1 MPQFAPN
8 VIRSA
13 PALCLA
19 VMLLVGGAPEK
30 AYAQTLQRIIAVVN
44 EDAVSLFDL
53 RERIKM
59 VIFSSNIQD
68 SPKMRERLAPQVLR
82 ALIDEKLQKQAAKR
96 YNIEVD
102 GKEVARALLRIEKQN
117 GMPPGGLK
125 TRLAE
130 AGVRMSTLVAQIETA
145 LAWSKLTSRRMTRN
159 IVIGDDEID
168 ETLARIKANLNKPSH
183 LVSQIFLAFDGPDK
197 AAKTFADANQLV
209 TQIRNGAAFA
219 SLARQFSQDA
229 AARNGGDMGWVQQ
242 GELDQV
248 LDRALINMRP
258 GQISSP
264 IRTSSGYH
272 ILLLRKRRASQKPGA
287 DDTVV
292 SLKQVFLPIDA
303 GATPEEAANQ
313 RNLATTI
320 AETLSGCDDLER
332 AGKELGSSLSGD
344 LGKLKIGELPSEL
357 RALVTGLAVGRASK
371 PLPTEGGLR
380 ILMVCDRQEVKFEMP
395 SRDQIRRNL
404 IRRQADRK
412 ARRYLRELHQ
422 TAFLDIRQ

>member
-1 MPQFAPN
+1 MPQLAPS
-8 VIRSA
+8 VIRSV

-19 VMLLVGGAPEK
+19 VLLLVGGGPEK
-30 AYAQTLQRIIAVVN
+30 AYAETLQRIIAVVN

-59 VIFSSNIQD
+59 VIFSSDMRD
-68 SPKMRERLAPQVLR
+68 SAKMRQRLAPQVLR

-102 GKEVARALLRIEKQN
+102 RKEVDRALRTIEKQN
-117 GMPPGGLK
+117 ELPPGGLK
-125 TRLAE
+125 IRLE
-130 AGVRMSTLVAQIETA
+130 KAGVRMSTLVDQIETTI
-145 LAWSKLTSRRMTRN
+145 AWSKLVNRRMTRN
-159 IVIGDDEID
+159 IVIGDNEID
-168 ETLARIKANLNKPSH
+168 EALARIKANLNKPSH
-183 LVSQIFLAFDGPDK
+183 LVSQIFLSFDGPDK
-197 AAKTFADANQLV
+197 APKTLADTNQLV
-209 TQIRNGAAFA
+209 TQIRNGAAFT

-229 AARNGGDMGWVQQ
+229 AARNGGDLGWVQP
-242 GELDQV
+242 GELDQE

-258 GQISSP
+258 GEISEP
-264 IRTSSGYH
+264 IRTSSGYY
-272 ILLLRKRRASQKPGA
+272 ILLLRKRRTNQKPRA

-292 SLKQVFLPIDA
+292 SLKQVFLPIEA

-332 AGKELGSSLSGD
+332 AGKELGSTLSGD
-344 LGKLKIGELPSEL
+344 LGKLRIGELPSEL
-357 RALVTGLAVGRASK
+357 RALVTGLAVGRASN
-371 PLPTEGGLR
+371 PLPAEGGLR
-380 ILMVCDRQEVKFEMP
+380 ILMVCDRKEVKSKIP

>member
-1 MPQFAPN
+1 MPQFAFG

-19 VMLLVGGAPEK
+19 VMLLVGGAEK

-59 VIFSSNIQD
+59 VIFSSNMQD
-68 SPKMRERLAPQVLR
+68 SPKMRERLEPQVLR

-96 YNIEVD
+96 YNIKVDRKEVD
-102 GKEVARALLRIEKQN
+102 KALRMIEKQN
-117 GMPPGGLK
+117 GLPPGGLK
-125 TRLAE
+125 IRLEE
-130 AGVRMSTLVAQIETA
+130 AGVRMSTLVDQIETTI
-145 LAWSKLTSRRMTRN
+145 AWSKLVNRRMTRN
-159 IVIGDDEID
+159 IVIGDNQID
-168 ETLARIKANLNKPSH
+168 EALARIRANLNKPSH
-183 LVSQIFLAFDGPDK
+183 LVSQIFLAFDGPDN
-197 AAKTFADANQLV
+197 AAKTLADANQLV
-209 TQIRNGAAFA
+209 TQIRNGAAFT

-229 AARNGGDMGWVQQ
+229 AARTGGDLGWVQQ
-242 GELDQV
+242 GELDQE
-248 LDRALINMRP
+248 LDRALIDMRP
-258 GQISSP
+258 GQISEP

-272 ILLLRKRRASQKPGA
+272 ILLLRKRRTNQKPRA

-292 SLKQVFLPIDA
+292 SLKQVFLPIEA

-332 AGKELGSSLSGD
+332 AGKELGSTLSGD

-371 PLPTEGGLR
+371 PLPAEGGLR
-380 ILMVCDRQEVKFEMP
+380 ILMVCDRKEVKSKIP

-422 TAFLDIRQ
+422 TAFLDIRG

>member
-1 MPQFAPN
+1 MPQFAFG

-19 VMLLVGGAPEK
+19 VMLLVGGAEK

-59 VIFSSNIQD
+59 VIFSSNMQD
-68 SPKMRERLAPQVLR
+68 SPKMRERLEPQVLR

-96 YNIEVD
+96 YNIKVDRKEVD
-102 GKEVARALLRIEKQN
+102 KALRMIEKQN
-117 GMPPGGLK
+117 GLPPGGLK
-125 TRLAE
+125 IRLEE
-130 AGVRMSTLVAQIETA
+130 AGVRMSTLVDQIETTI
-145 LAWSKLTSRRMTRN
+145 AWSKLVNRRMTRN
-159 IVIGDDEID
+159 IVIGDNQID
-168 ETLARIKANLNKPSH
+168 EALARIRANLNKPSH
-183 LVSQIFLAFDGPDK
+183 LVSQIFLAFDGPDN
-197 AAKTFADANQLV
+197 AAKTLADANQLV
-209 TQIRNGAAFA
+209 TQIRNGAAFT

-229 AARNGGDMGWVQQ
+229 AARTGGDLGWVQQ
-242 GELDQV
+242 GELDQE
-248 LDRALINMRP
+248 LDRALIDMRP
-258 GQISSP
+258 GQISEP

-272 ILLLRKRRASQKPGA
+272 ILLLRKRRTNQKPRA

-292 SLKQVFLPIDA
+292 SLKQVFLPIEA

-332 AGKELGSSLSGD
+332 AGKELGSTLSGD
-344 LGKLKIGELPSEL
+344 LGKLRIGELPSEL

-380 ILMVCDRQEVKFEMP
+380 ILMVCDRKEVKSKIP

-422 TAFLDIRQ
+422 TAFLDIRG

>member
-1 MPQFAPN
+1 MPQFAFG

-19 VMLLVGGAPEK
+19 VMLLVGGAEK

-59 VIFSSNIQD
+59 VIFSSNMQD
-68 SPKMRERLAPQVLR
+68 SPKMRERLEPQVLR

-96 YNIEVD
+96 YNIKVDRKEVD
-102 GKEVARALLRIEKQN
+102 KALRMIEKQN
-117 GMPPGGLK
+117 GLPPGGLK
-125 TRLAE
+125 IRLE
-130 AGVRMSTLVAQIETA
+130 KAGVRMSTLVEQIETTI
-145 LAWSKLTSRRMTRN
+145 AWSKLVNRRMTRN
-159 IVIGDDEID
+159 IVIGDNQID
-168 ETLARIKANLNKPSH
+168 EALARIRANLNKPSH
-183 LVSQIFLAFDGPDK
+183 LVSQIFLAFGGPDN
-197 AAKTFADANQLV
+197 AAKTLADANQLV
-209 TQIRNGAAFA
+209 TQIRNGAAFT

-229 AARNGGDMGWVQQ
+229 AARNGGDLGWVQQ
-242 GELDQV
+242 GELDQE
-248 LDRALINMRP
+248 LDRALIDMRP
-258 GQISSP
+258 GQISEP

-272 ILLLRKRRASQKPGA
+272 ILLLRKRRTSQKPRA

-292 SLKQVFLPIDA
+292 SLKQVFLPIEA

-332 AGKELGSSLSGD
+332 AGKELGSTLSGD

-371 PLPTEGGLR
+371 PLPAEGGLR
-380 ILMVCDRQEVKFEMP
+380 ILMVCDRKEVKSKIP

-422 TAFLDIRQ
+422 TAFLDIRG

>member
-1 MPQFAPN
+1 MPQLAPS
-8 VIRSA
+8 VIRSV

-19 VMLLVGGAPEK
+19 VLLLVGGGTGK
-30 AYAQTLQRIIAVVN
+30 AYAETLQRIIAVVN

-59 VIFSSNIQD
+59 VIFSSDMRD
-68 SPKMRERLAPQVLR
+68 SAKLRERLAPSVLR

-102 GKEVARALLRIEKQN
+102 RKEVDRALRTIEKQN
-117 GMPPGGLK
+117 ELPPGGLK
-125 TRLAE
+125 IRLE
-130 AGVRMSTLVAQIETA
+130 KAGVRMSTLVAQIEITI
-145 LAWSKLTSRRMTRN
+145 AWSKLINRRMTRN
-159 IVIGDDEID
+159 IVIGDNEID
-168 ETLARIKANLNKPSH
+168 EALARIKANLNKPSH
-183 LVSQIFLAFDGPDK
+183 LVSQIFLSFDGPDK
-197 AAKTFADANQLV
+197 AAKTLADTNQLV
-209 TQIRNGAAFA
+209 TQIRNGAAFT

-229 AARNGGDMGWVQQ
+229 AARNGGDLGWVQQ
-242 GELDQV
+242 GELDKE

-258 GQISSP
+258 GEISEP
-264 IRTSSGYH
+264 IRTSSGYY
-272 ILLLRKRRASQKPGA
+272 ILLLRKRRANQKPRA
-287 DDTVV
+287 DDTVI
-292 SLKQVFLPIDA
+292 SLKQVFLPIEA

-344 LGKLKIGELPSEL
+344 LGRLKIGELPSEL

-380 ILMVCDRQEVKFEMP
+380 ILMVCDRKEAKAEIP
-395 SRDQIRRNL
+395 SRDEIRRNL

>member
-1 MPQFAPN
+1 MPQFAFG

-19 VMLLVGGAPEK
+19 VMLLVGGAEK

-59 VIFSSNIQD
+59 VIFSSNMQD
-68 SPKMRERLAPQVLR
+68 SPKMRERLEPQVLR

-96 YNIEVD
+96 YNIKVDRKEVD
-102 GKEVARALLRIEKQN
+102 KALRMIEKQN
-117 GMPPGGLK
+117 GLPPGGLK
-125 TRLAE
+125 IRLEE
-130 AGVRMSTLVAQIETA
+130 AGVRMSTLVDQIETTI
-145 LAWSKLTSRRMTRN
+145 AWSKLVNRRMTRN
-159 IVIGDDEID
+159 IVIGDNQID
-168 ETLARIKANLNKPSH
+168 EALARIRANLNKPSH
-183 LVSQIFLAFDGPDK
+183 LVSQIFLAFDGPDN
-197 AAKTFADANQLV
+197 AAKTLADANQLV
-209 TQIRNGAAFA
+209 TQIRNGAAFT

-229 AARNGGDMGWVQQ
+229 AARTGGDLGWVQQ
-242 GELDQV
+242 GELDQE
-248 LDRALINMRP
+248 LDRALIDMRP
-258 GQISSP
+258 GQISEP

-272 ILLLRKRRASQKPGA
+272 ILLLRKRRTSQKPRA

-292 SLKQVFLPIDA
+292 SLKQVFLPIEA

-332 AGKELGSSLSGD
+332 AGKELGSTLSGD
-344 LGKLKIGELPSEL
+344 LGKLRIGELPSEL

-371 PLPTEGGLR
+371 PLPAEGGLR
-380 ILMVCDRQEVKFEMP
+380 ILMVCDRKEVKSKIP

-422 TAFLDIRQ
+422 TAFLDIRG

>member
-1 MPQFAPN
+1 MPQFAFS

-19 VMLLVGGAPEK
+19 VMLLVGGAEK

-59 VIFSSNIQD
+59 VIFSSNMRD
-68 SPKMRERLAPQVLR
+68 SPKMRERLEPQVLR

-102 GKEVARALLRIEKQN
+102 RKEVDKALRSIEKQN
-117 GMPPGGLK
+117 GIPPGGLK
-125 TRLAE
+125 IRLEE
-130 AGVRMSTLVAQIETA
+130 AGVSMSTLVDQIETTI
-145 LAWSKLTSRRMTRN
+145 AWSKLINRRMTRN
-159 IVIGDDEID
+159 IVIGDNQID
-168 ETLARIKANLNKPSH
+168 EALARIKANLNKPSH
-183 LVSQIFLAFDGPDK
+183 LVSQIFLAFDGADN
-197 AAKTFADANQLV
+197 AAKTLADANQLV
-209 TQIRNGAAFA
+209 TQIRNGAAFT

-229 AARNGGDMGWVQQ
+229 AARNGGDLGWVQQ
-242 GELDQV
+242 GELDQE
-248 LDRALINMRP
+248 LDRALIDMRP
-258 GQISSP
+258 GKISEP

-272 ILLLRKRRASQKPGA
+272 ILLLRKRRTSQKPRA

-292 SLKQVFLPIDA
+292 SLKQVFLPIEA

-332 AGKELGSSLSGD
+332 AGKELGSTLSGD

-380 ILMVCDRQEVKFEMP
+380 ILMVCDRKEVKSKIP

-422 TAFLDIRQ
+422 TAFLEIRG

>member
-1 MPQFAPN
+1 MPQFAFG

-19 VMLLVGGAPEK
+19 VMLLVGGAEK

-59 VIFSSNIQD
+59 VIFSSNMQD
-68 SPKMRERLAPQVLR
+68 SPKMRERLEPQVLR

-96 YNIEVD
+96 YNIKVDRKEVD
-102 GKEVARALLRIEKQN
+102 KALRMIEKQN
-117 GMPPGGLK
+117 GLPPGGLK
-125 TRLAE
+125 IRLEE
-130 AGVRMSTLVAQIETA
+130 AGVRMSTLVDQIETTI
-145 LAWSKLTSRRMTRN
+145 AWSKLVNRRMTRN
-159 IVIGDDEID
+159 IVIGDNQID
-168 ETLARIKANLNKPSH
+168 EALARIKANLNKPSH
-183 LVSQIFLAFDGPDK
+183 LVSQIFLAFDGPDN
-197 AAKTFADANQLV
+197 AAKTLADANQLV
-209 TQIRNGAAFA
+209 TQIRNGAAFT

-229 AARNGGDMGWVQQ
+229 AARTGGDLGWVQQ
-242 GELDQV
+242 GELDQE
-248 LDRALINMRP
+248 LDRALIDMRP
-258 GQISSP
+258 GQISEP

-272 ILLLRKRRASQKPGA
+272 ILLLRKRRTNQKPRA

-292 SLKQVFLPIDA
+292 SLKQVFLPIEA

-332 AGKELGSSLSGD
+332 AGKELGSTLSGD
-344 LGKLKIGELPSEL
+344 LGKLRIGELPSEL

-380 ILMVCDRQEVKFEMP
+380 ILMVCDRKEVKSKIP

-422 TAFLDIRQ
+422 TAFLDIRG

>member
-1 MPQFAPN
+1 MPQFAFG

-19 VMLLVGGAPEK
+19 VMLLVGGAEK

-59 VIFSSNIQD
+59 VIFSSNMRD
-68 SPKMRERLAPQVLR
+68 SPKMRERLEPQVLR

-102 GKEVARALLRIEKQN
+102 RKEVDKALRSIEKQN
-117 GMPPGGLK
+117 GIPPGGLK
-125 TRLAE
+125 IRLEE
-130 AGVRMSTLVAQIETA
+130 AGVSMSTLVDQIETTI
-145 LAWSKLTSRRMTRN
+145 AWSKLINRRMTRN
-159 IVIGDDEID
+159 IVIGDNQID
-168 ETLARIKANLNKPSH
+168 EALARIKANLNKPSH
-183 LVSQIFLAFDGPDK
+183 LVSQIFLAFDGADN
-197 AAKTFADANQLV
+197 AAKTLADANQLV
-209 TQIRNGAAFA
+209 TQIRNGAAFT

-229 AARNGGDMGWVQQ
+229 AARNGGDLGWVQQ
-242 GELDQV
+242 GELDQE
-248 LDRALINMRP
+248 LDRALIDMRP
-258 GQISSP
+258 GKISEP

-272 ILLLRKRRASQKPGA
+272 ILLLRKRRTSQKPQA

-292 SLKQVFLPIDA
+292 SLKQVFLPIEA

-332 AGKELGSSLSGD
+332 AGKELGSTLSGD

-380 ILMVCDRQEVKFEMP
+380 ILMVCDRKEVKSKIP

-422 TAFLDIRQ
+422 TAFLEIRG

>member
-1 MPQFAPN
+1 MPQFAFG

-19 VMLLVGGAPEK
+19 VMLLVGGAEK

-59 VIFSSNIQD
+59 VIFSSNMQD
-68 SPKMRERLAPQVLR
+68 SPKMRERLEPQVLR

-96 YNIEVD
+96 YNIKVDRKEVD
-102 GKEVARALLRIEKQN
+102 KALRMIEKQN
-117 GMPPGGLK
+117 GLPPGGLK
-125 TRLAE
+125 IRLEE
-130 AGVRMSTLVAQIETA
+130 AGVRMSTLVDQIETTI
-145 LAWSKLTSRRMTRN
+145 AWSKLVNRRMTRN
-159 IVIGDDEID
+159 IVIGDNQID
-168 ETLARIKANLNKPSH
+168 EALARIRANLNKPSH
-183 LVSQIFLAFDGPDK
+183 LVSQIFLAFDGPDN
-197 AAKTFADANQLV
+197 AAKTLADANQLV
-209 TQIRNGAAFA
+209 TQIRNGAAFT

-229 AARNGGDMGWVQQ
+229 AARTGGDLGWVQQ
-242 GELDQV
+242 GELDQE
-248 LDRALINMRP
+248 LDRALIDMRP
-258 GQISSP
+258 GQISEP

-272 ILLLRKRRASQKPGA
+272 ILLLRKRRTSQKPRA

-292 SLKQVFLPIDA
+292 SLKQVFLPIEA

-332 AGKELGSSLSGD
+332 AGKELGSTLSGD
-344 LGKLKIGELPSEL
+344 LGKLRIGELPSEL

-380 ILMVCDRQEVKFEMP
+380 ILMVCDRKEVKSKIP

-422 TAFLDIRQ
+422 TAFLDIRG

>member
-1 MPQFAPN
+1 MPHFAFG

-19 VMLLVGGAPEK
+19 VMLLVGGAEK

-59 VIFSSNIQD
+59 VIFSSNMQD
-68 SPKMRERLAPQVLR
+68 SPKMRERLEPQVLR

-96 YNIEVD
+96 YNIKVDRKEVD
-102 GKEVARALLRIEKQN
+102 KALRMIEKQN
-117 GMPPGGLK
+117 GLPPGGLK
-125 TRLAE
+125 IRLEE
-130 AGVRMSTLVAQIETA
+130 AGVRMSTLVDQIETTI
-145 LAWSKLTSRRMTRN
+145 AWSKLVNRRMTRN
-159 IVIGDDEID
+159 IVIGDNQID
-168 ETLARIKANLNKPSH
+168 EALARIRANLNKPSH
-183 LVSQIFLAFDGPDK
+183 LVSQIFLAFDGPDN
-197 AAKTFADANQLV
+197 AAKTLADANQLV
-209 TQIRNGAAFA
+209 TQIRNGAAFT

-229 AARNGGDMGWVQQ
+229 AARTGGDLGWVQQ
-242 GELDQV
+242 GELDQE
-248 LDRALINMRP
+248 LDRALIDMRP
-258 GQISSP
+258 GQISEP

-272 ILLLRKRRASQKPGA
+272 ILLLRKRRTNQKPRA

-292 SLKQVFLPIDA
+292 SLKQVFLPIEA

-332 AGKELGSSLSGD
+332 AGKELGSTLSGD
-344 LGKLKIGELPSEL
+344 LGKLRIGELPSEL

-380 ILMVCDRQEVKFEMP
+380 ILMVCDRKEVKSKIP

-422 TAFLDIRQ
+422 TAFLDIRG

>member
-313 RNLATTI
+313 RNLAMTI
-320 AETLSGCDDLER
+320 AETTSGCDDLER

>member
-1 MPQFAPN
+1 MPQFAFG

-19 VMLLVGGAPEK
+19 VMLLVGGAEK

-59 VIFSSNIQD
+59 VIFSSNMQD
-68 SPKMRERLAPQVLR
+68 SPKMRERLEPQVLR

-96 YNIEVD
+96 YNIKVDRKEVD
-102 GKEVARALLRIEKQN
+102 KALRMIEKQN
-117 GMPPGGLK
+117 GLPPGGLK
-125 TRLAE
+125 IRLEE
-130 AGVRMSTLVAQIETA
+130 AGVRMSTLVDQIETTI
-145 LAWSKLTSRRMTRN
+145 AWSKLVNRRMTRN
-159 IVIGDDEID
+159 IVIGDNQID
-168 ETLARIKANLNKPSH
+168 EALARIRANLNKPSH
-183 LVSQIFLAFDGPDK
+183 LVSQIFLAFGGPDN
-197 AAKTFADANQLV
+197 AAKTLADANQLV
-209 TQIRNGAAFA
+209 TQIRNGAAFT

-229 AARNGGDMGWVQQ
+229 AARNGGDLGWVQQ
-242 GELDQV
+242 GELDQE
-248 LDRALINMRP
+248 LDRALIDMRP
-258 GQISSP
+258 GQISEP

-272 ILLLRKRRASQKPGA
+272 ILLLRKRRTSQKPRA

-292 SLKQVFLPIDA
+292 SLKQVFLPIEA

-332 AGKELGSSLSGD
+332 AGKELGSTLSGD
-344 LGKLKIGELPSEL
+344 LGKLRIGELPSEL

-371 PLPTEGGLR
+371 PLPAEGGLR
-380 ILMVCDRQEVKFEMP
+380 ILMVCDRKEVKSKIP

-422 TAFLDIRQ
+422 TAFLDIRG

>member
-1 MPQFAPN
+1 MPQFAFG

-19 VMLLVGGAPEK
+19 VMLLVGGAEK

-59 VIFSSNIQD
+59 VIFSSNMRD
-68 SPKMRERLAPQVLR
+68 SPKMRERLEPQVLR

-102 GKEVARALLRIEKQN
+102 RKEVDKALRSIEKQN
-117 GMPPGGLK
+117 GIPPGGLK
-125 TRLAE
+125 IRLEE
-130 AGVRMSTLVAQIETA
+130 AGVSMSTLVDQIETTI
-145 LAWSKLTSRRMTRN
+145 AWSKLINRRMTRN
-159 IVIGDDEID
+159 IVIGDNQID
-168 ETLARIKANLNKPSH
+168 EALARIKANLNKPSH
-183 LVSQIFLAFDGPDK
+183 LVSQIFLAFDGADN
-197 AAKTFADANQLV
+197 AAKTLADANQLV
-209 TQIRNGAAFA
+209 TQIRNGAAFS

-229 AARNGGDMGWVQQ
+229 AARNGGDLGWVQQ
-242 GELDQV
+242 GELDQE
-248 LDRALINMRP
+248 LDRALIDMRP
-258 GQISSP
+258 GKISEP

-272 ILLLRKRRASQKPGA
+272 ILLLRKRRTSQKPQA

-292 SLKQVFLPIDA
+292 SLKQVFLPIAA

-332 AGKELGSSLSGD
+332 AGKELGSTLSGD

-380 ILMVCDRQEVKFEMP
+380 ILMVCDRKEVKSKIP

-422 TAFLDIRQ
+422 TAFLDIRG

>member
-1 MPQFAPN
+1 MPQLTPS
-8 VIRSA
+8 VIRSV

-19 VMLLVGGAPEK
+19 VLLLVGGGPEK
-30 AYAQTLQRIIAVVN
+30 AYAETLQRIIAVVN

-59 VIFSSNIQD
+59 VIFSSDMRD
-68 SPKMRERLAPQVLR
+68 SAKMRQRLAPQVLR

-102 GKEVARALLRIEKQN
+102 RKEVDRALRTIEKQN
-117 GMPPGGLK
+117 ELPPGGLK
-125 TRLAE
+125 IRLE
-130 AGVRMSTLVAQIETA
+130 KAGIRMSTLVAQIEITI
-145 LAWSKLTSRRMTRN
+145 AWSKLINRRMTRN
-159 IVIGDDEID
+159 IVIGDNEID
-168 ETLARIKANLNKPSH
+168 EALARIKANLNKPSH
-183 LVSQIFLAFDGPDK
+183 LVSQIFLSFDGPDK
-197 AAKTFADANQLV
+197 APKTLADTNQLV
-209 TQIRNGAAFA
+209 TQIRNGAAFT

-229 AARNGGDMGWVQQ
+229 AARNGGDLGWVQP
-242 GELDQV
+242 GELDQE
-248 LDRALINMRP
+248 LDRVLINMRP
-258 GQISSP
+258 GEISEP
-264 IRTSSGYH
+264 IRTSSGYY
-272 ILLLRKRRASQKPGA
+272 ILLLRKRRANQKPRA
-287 DDTVV
+287 DDTVI
-292 SLKQVFLPIDA
+292 SLKQLFLPIEA

-344 LGKLKIGELPSEL
+344 LGRLKIGELPSEL
-357 RALVTGLAVGRASK
+357 RPLVTGLAVGRASK

-380 ILMVCDRQEVKFEMP
+380 ILMVCDRKEAKAEIP
-395 SRDQIRRNL
+395 SRDEIRRNL

>member
-1 MPQFAPN
+1 MPQFAFG

-19 VMLLVGGAPEK
+19 VMLLVGGAEK

-59 VIFSSNIQD
+59 VIFSSNMQD
-68 SPKMRERLAPQVLR
+68 SPKMRERLEPQVLR

-96 YNIEVD
+96 YNIKVDRKEVD
-102 GKEVARALLRIEKQN
+102 KALRMIEKQN
-117 GMPPGGLK
+117 GLPPGGLK
-125 TRLAE
+125 IRLEE
-130 AGVRMSTLVAQIETA
+130 AGVRMSTLVDQIETTI
-145 LAWSKLTSRRMTRN
+145 AWSKLVNRRMTRN
-159 IVIGDDEID
+159 IVIGDNQID
-168 ETLARIKANLNKPSH
+168 EALARIRANLNKPSH
-183 LVSQIFLAFDGPDK
+183 LVSQIFLAFDGPDN
-197 AAKTFADANQLV
+197 AAKTLADANQLV
-209 TQIRNGAAFA
+209 TQIRNGAAFT

-229 AARNGGDMGWVQQ
+229 AARTGGDLGWVQQ
-242 GELDQV
+242 GELDQE
-248 LDRALINMRP
+248 LDRALIDMRP
-258 GQISSP
+258 GQISEP

-272 ILLLRKRRASQKPGA
+272 ILLLRKRRTNQKPRA

-292 SLKQVFLPIDA
+292 SLKQVFLPIEA

-332 AGKELGSSLSGD
+332 AGKELGSTLSGD

-380 ILMVCDRQEVKFEMP
+380 ILMVCDRKEVKSKIP

-422 TAFLDIRQ
+422 TAFLDIRG

>member
-1 MPQFAPN
+1 MPQFAFS

-19 VMLLVGGAPEK
+19 VMLLVCGGAGK
-30 AYAQTLQRIIAVVN
+30 AYPQTLQRIIAVVN

-59 VIFSSNIQD
+59 VIFSSNMRD
-68 SPKMRERLAPQVLR
+68 SPKMRERLEPQVLR

-96 YNIEVD
+96 DNIEVD
-102 GKEVARALLRIEKQN
+102 RKEVDKALRSIEKQN
-117 GMPPGGLK
+117 GMPTGGLK
-125 TRLAE
+125 IRLEE
-130 AGVRMSTLVAQIETA
+130 AGVRMSTLVDQIETTI
-145 LAWSKLTSRRMTRN
+145 AWSKLINRRMTRN
-159 IVIGDDEID
+159 IVIGDNQID
-168 ETLARIKANLNKPSH
+168 EALARIKANLNKPSH
-183 LVSQIFLAFDGPDK
+183 LVSQIFLAFDGADN
-197 AAKTFADANQLV
+197 AAKALADANQLV
-209 TQIRNGAAFA
+209 TQIRNGAAFT

-229 AARNGGDMGWVQQ
+229 AARNGGDLGWVQQ
-242 GELDQV
+242 GELDPE
-248 LDRALINMRP
+248 LDRALNEMRP
-258 GQISSP
+258 GQISEP

-272 ILLLRKRRASQKPGA
+272 ILLLRKRRTNQKPRA

-292 SLKQVFLPIDA
+292 SLKQVFLPIEA

-332 AGKELGSSLSGD
+332 AGKELGSTLSGD

-380 ILMVCDRQEVKFEMP
+380 ILMVCDRKEVKSRIP
-395 SRDQIRRNL
+395 SRDQIRRTL

-422 TAFLDIRQ
+422 TAFLEIRG

>member
-1 MPQFAPN
+1 MPQFAFG

-19 VMLLVGGAPEK
+19 VMLLVGGAEK

-59 VIFSSNIQD
+59 VIFSSNMQD
-68 SPKMRERLAPQVLR
+68 SPKMRERLEPQVLR

-96 YNIEVD
+96 YNIKVDRKEVD
-102 GKEVARALLRIEKQN
+102 KALRMIEKQN
-117 GMPPGGLK
+117 GLPPGGLK
-125 TRLAE
+125 IRLEE
-130 AGVRMSTLVAQIETA
+130 AGVRMSTLVDQIETTI
-145 LAWSKLTSRRMTRN
+145 AWSKLVNRRMTRN
-159 IVIGDDEID
+159 IVIGDNQID
-168 ETLARIKANLNKPSH
+168 EALARIRANLNKPSH
-183 LVSQIFLAFDGPDK
+183 LVSQIFLAFDGPDN
-197 AAKTFADANQLV
+197 AAKTLADANQLV
-209 TQIRNGAAFA
+209 TQIRNGAAFT

-229 AARNGGDMGWVQQ
+229 AARTGGDLGWVQQ
-242 GELDQV
+242 GELDQE
-248 LDRALINMRP
+248 LDRALIDMRP
-258 GQISSP
+258 GQISEP

-272 ILLLRKRRASQKPGA
+272 ILLLRKRRTSQKPRA

-292 SLKQVFLPIDA
+292 SLKQVFLPIEA

-332 AGKELGSSLSGD
+332 AGKELGSTLSGD

-380 ILMVCDRQEVKFEMP
+380 ILMVCDRKEVKSKIP

-422 TAFLDIRQ
+422 TAFLDIRG

>member
-1 MPQFAPN
+1 MPQLAPS
-8 VIRSA
+8 VIRIV

-19 VMLLVGGAPEK
+19 VLLLVGGGTGK
-30 AYAQTLQRIIAVVN
+30 AYPQTLQRIIAVVN

-59 VIFSSNIQD
+59 VIFSSDMRD
-68 SPKMRERLAPQVLR
+68 SAKLRERLAPQVLR

-96 YNIEVD
+96 YDIEVD
-102 GKEVARALLRIEKQN
+102 RKEVDRALRTIEKQN
-117 GMPPGGLK
+117 GLPPGGLK
-125 TRLAE
+125 IRLEA
-130 AGVRMSTLVAQIETA
+130 AGVRMSTLVAQIEITI
-145 LAWSKLTSRRMTRN
+145 AWSKLINRRMTRD
-159 IVIGDDEID
+159 IVIGDNEID
-168 ETLARIKANLNKPSH
+168 EALARIKANLNKPSH
-183 LVSQIFLAFDGPDK
+183 LVSQIFLSFDGPDN
-197 AAKTFADANQLV
+197 AAKTLADTNQLV
-209 TQIRNGAAFA
+209 TQIRNGAAFT

-229 AARNGGDMGWVQQ
+229 AARNGGDLGWVQP
-242 GELDQV
+242 GELDQE

-258 GQISSP
+258 GEISEP
-264 IRTSSGYH
+264 IRTSSGYY
-272 ILLLRKRRASQKPGA
+272 ILLLRKRRANQKPRA

-292 SLKQVFLPIDA
+292 SLKQVFLPIEA

-344 LGKLKIGELPSEL
+344 LGTLKIGELPSEL

-380 ILMVCDRQEVKFEMP
+380 ILMVCDRKEAKAEIP
-395 SRDQIRRNL
+395 SRDEIRRNL
-404 IRRQADRK
+404 IRRQAERK

-422 TAFLDIRQ
+422 TAFLDIRR

>member
-1 MPQFAPN
+1 MPQSAFS
-8 VIRSA
+8 VIGIA

-19 VMLLVGGAPEK
+19 VMLLVGGAGK
-30 AYAQTLQRIIAVVN
+30 AYPQTLQRIIAVVN
-44 EDAVSLFDL
+44 EDAISLFDL

-59 VIFSSNIQD
+59 VIFSSNMQD

-96 YNIEVD
+96 DNIEVD
-102 GKEVARALLRIEKQN
+102 RKEVDKALRSIEKQN
-117 GMPPGGLK
+117 GMPTGGLK
-125 TRLAE
+125 IRLEE
-130 AGVRMSTLVAQIETA
+130 AGVRMSTLVDQIETTI
-145 LAWSKLTSRRMTRN
+145 AWSKLINRRMTRN
-159 IVIGDDEID
+159 IVIGDNQID
-168 ETLARIKANLNKPSH
+168 EALARIKANLNKPSH
-183 LVSQIFLAFDGPDK
+183 LVSQIFLAFGGPDN
-197 AAKTFADANQLV
+197 AAKTLADANQLV
-209 TQIRNGAAFA
+209 TQIRNGAAFT

-229 AARNGGDMGWVQQ
+229 AARNGGDLGWVQQ
-242 GELDQV
+242 GELDQE
-248 LDRALINMRP
+248 LDRALIDMRP
-258 GQISSP
+258 GQISEP

-272 ILLLRKRRASQKPGA
+272 ILLLRKRRTNQKPRA

-292 SLKQVFLPIDA
+292 SLKQVFLPIEA

-332 AGKELGSSLSGD
+332 AGKELGSTLSGD

-380 ILMVCDRQEVKFEMP
+380 ILMVCDRKEVKSKIP

-422 TAFLDIRQ
+422 TAFLDIRG

>member
-1 MPQFAPN
+1 MPQFAFG

-19 VMLLVGGAPEK
+19 VMLLVGGAEK

-59 VIFSSNIQD
+59 VIFSSNMQD
-68 SPKMRERLAPQVLR
+68 SPKMRERLEPQVLR

-96 YNIEVD
+96 YNIKVDRKEVD
-102 GKEVARALLRIEKQN
+102 KALRMIEKQN
-117 GMPPGGLK
+117 GLPPGGLK
-125 TRLAE
+125 IRLEE
-130 AGVRMSTLVAQIETA
+130 AGVRMSTLVDQIETTI
-145 LAWSKLTSRRMTRN
+145 AWSKLVNRRMTRN
-159 IVIGDDEID
+159 IVIGDNQID
-168 ETLARIKANLNKPSH
+168 EALARIKANLNKPSH
-183 LVSQIFLAFDGPDK
+183 LVSQIFLAFDGPDN
-197 AAKTFADANQLV
+197 AAKTLADANQLV
-209 TQIRNGAAFA
+209 TQIRNGAAFT

-229 AARNGGDMGWVQQ
+229 AARTGGDLGWVQQ
-242 GELDQV
+242 GELDQE
-248 LDRALINMRP
+248 LDRALIDMRP
-258 GQISSP
+258 GQISEP

-272 ILLLRKRRASQKPGA
+272 ILLLRKRRTSQKPRA

-292 SLKQVFLPIDA
+292 SLKQVFLPIEA

-332 AGKELGSSLSGD
+332 AGKELGSTLSGD

-380 ILMVCDRQEVKFEMP
+380 ILMVCDRKEVKSKIP

-422 TAFLDIRQ
+422 TAFLDIRG

>member
-1 MPQFAPN
+1 MPQLAPS
-8 VIRSA
+8 VIRSV

-19 VMLLVGGAPEK
+19 VLLLVGGGTGK
-30 AYAQTLQRIIAVVN
+30 AYPQTLQRIIAVVN

-59 VIFSSNIQD
+59 VIFSSDMRD
-68 SPKMRERLAPQVLR
+68 SANLRERLAPSVLR

-102 GKEVARALLRIEKQN
+102 RKEVDRALRMIEKQN
-117 GMPPGGLK
+117 ELPPGGLK
-125 TRLAE
+125 IRLE
-130 AGVRMSTLVAQIETA
+130 KAGVRMSTLVAQIEITI
-145 LAWSKLTSRRMTRN
+145 AWSKLINRRMTRN
-159 IVIGDDEID
+159 IVIGDNEID
-168 ETLARIKANLNKPSH
+168 EALARIKANLNKPSH
-183 LVSQIFLAFDGPDK
+183 LVSQIFLSFDGPDK
-197 AAKTFADANQLV
+197 AAKTLADTNQLV
-209 TQIRNGAAFA
+209 TQIRNGAAFT

-229 AARNGGDMGWVQQ
+229 AARNGGDLGWVQQ
-242 GELDQV
+242 GELDKE

-258 GQISSP
+258 GEISEP
-264 IRTSSGYH
+264 IRTSSGYY
-272 ILLLRKRRASQKPGA
+272 ILLLRKRRANQKPRA
-287 DDTVV
+287 DDTVI
-292 SLKQVFLPIDA
+292 SLKQVFLPIEA

-344 LGKLKIGELPSEL
+344 LGRLKIGELPSEL

-380 ILMVCDRQEVKFEMP
+380 ILMVCDRKEAKAEIP
-395 SRDQIRRNL
+395 SRDEIRRNL

>member
-183 LVSQIFLAFDGPDK
+183 LVSQIFLAFDGPDN
-197 AAKTFADANQLV
+197 AAKTLADANQLV
-209 TQIRNGAAFA
+209 TQIRNGAAFT

-229 AARNGGDMGWVQQ
+229 AARNGGDLGWVQQ

-313 RNLATTI
+313 RNLAMTI
-320 AETLSGCDDLER
+320 AETTSGCDDLER

>member
-1 MPQFAPN
+1 MPQFAFG

-19 VMLLVGGAPEK
+19 VMLLVGGAEK

-59 VIFSSNIQD
+59 VIFSSNMQD
-68 SPKMRERLAPQVLR
+68 SPKMRERLEPQVLR

-96 YNIEVD
+96 YNIKVDRKEVD
-102 GKEVARALLRIEKQN
+102 KALRMIEKQN
-117 GMPPGGLK
+117 GLPPGGLK
-125 TRLAE
+125 IRLEE
-130 AGVRMSTLVAQIETA
+130 AGVRMSTLVDQIETTI
-145 LAWSKLTSRRMTRN
+145 AWSKLVNRRMTRN
-159 IVIGDDEID
+159 IVIGDNQID
-168 ETLARIKANLNKPSH
+168 EALARIRANLNKPSH
-183 LVSQIFLAFDGPDK
+183 LVSQIFLAFDGPDN
-197 AAKTFADANQLV
+197 AAKTLADANQLV
-209 TQIRNGAAFA
+209 TQIRNGAAFT

-229 AARNGGDMGWVQQ
+229 AARTGGDLGWVQQ
-242 GELDQV
+242 GELDQE
-248 LDRALINMRP
+248 LDRALIDMRP
-258 GQISSP
+258 GQISEP

-272 ILLLRKRRASQKPGA
+272 ILLLRKRRTSQKPRA

-292 SLKQVFLPIDA
+292 SLKQVFLPIEA

-332 AGKELGSSLSGD
+332 AGKELGSTLSGD

-371 PLPTEGGLR
+371 PLPAEGGLR
-380 ILMVCDRQEVKFEMP
+380 ILMVCDRKEVKSKIP

-422 TAFLDIRQ
+422 TAFLDIRG

>member
-1 MPQFAPN
+1 MPQFAFS
-8 VIRSA
+8 VIGSA

-19 VMLLVGGAPEK
+19 VMLLVGGAEK

-59 VIFSSNIQD
+59 VIFSSNMQD
-68 SPKMRERLAPQVLR
+68 SPKMRERLEPQVLR

-96 YNIEVD
+96 YNIKVDRKEVD
-102 GKEVARALLRIEKQN
+102 KALRMIEKQN
-117 GMPPGGLK
+117 GLPPGGLK
-125 TRLAE
+125 IRLEE
-130 AGVRMSTLVAQIETA
+130 AGVRMSTLVDQIETTI
-145 LAWSKLTSRRMTRN
+145 AWSKLVNRRMTRN
-159 IVIGDDEID
+159 IVIGDNQID
-168 ETLARIKANLNKPSH
+168 EALARIKANLNKPSH
-183 LVSQIFLAFDGPDK
+183 LVSQIFLAFDGPDN
-197 AAKTFADANQLV
+197 AAKTLADANQLV
-209 TQIRNGAAFA
+209 TQIRNGAAFT

-229 AARNGGDMGWVQQ
+229 AARTGGDLGWVQQ
-242 GELDQV
+242 GELDQE
-248 LDRALINMRP
+248 LDRALIDMRP
-258 GQISSP
+258 GQISEP

-272 ILLLRKRRASQKPGA
+272 ILLLRKRRTSQKPRA

-292 SLKQVFLPIDA
+292 SLKQVFLPIEA

-332 AGKELGSSLSGD
+332 AGKELGSTLSGD

-380 ILMVCDRQEVKFEMP
+380 ILMVCDRKEVKSKIP

-422 TAFLDIRQ
+422 TAFLDIRG

>member
-1 MPQFAPN
+1 MPQFAFS

-19 VMLLVGGAPEK
+19 VMLLVGGAEK

-59 VIFSSNIQD
+59 FIFSSNMRD
-68 SPKMRERLAPQVLR
+68 SAKMRERLAPQVLR

-96 YNIEVD
+96 DNIEVD
-102 GKEVARALLRIEKQN
+102 RKEVDKALRSIEKQN
-117 GMPPGGLK
+117 GMPTGGLK
-125 TRLAE
+125 IRLEE
-130 AGVRMSTLVAQIETA
+130 AGVRMSTLVDQIETTI
-145 LAWSKLTSRRMTRN
+145 AWSKLINRRMTRN
-159 IVIGDDEID
+159 IVIGDNQID
-168 ETLARIKANLNKPSH
+168 EALARIKANLNKPSH
-183 LVSQIFLAFDGPDK
+183 LVSQIFLAFGGPDN
-197 AAKTFADANQLV
+197 AAKTLADANQLV
-209 TQIRNGAAFA
+209 TQIRNGAAFT

-229 AARNGGDMGWVQQ
+229 AARNGGDLGWVQQ
-242 GELDQV
+242 GELDQE
-248 LDRALINMRP
+248 LDRALIDMRP
-258 GQISSP
+258 GQISEP

-272 ILLLRKRRASQKPGA
+272 ILLLRKRRTSQKPRA

-292 SLKQVFLPIDA
+292 SLKQVFLPIEA

-332 AGKELGSSLSGD
+332 AGKELGSTLSGD

-380 ILMVCDRQEVKFEMP
+380 ILMVCDRKEVKSKIP

-422 TAFLDIRQ
+422 TAFLDIRG

>member
-1 MPQFAPN
+1 MPQFAFG

-19 VMLLVGGAPEK
+19 VMLLVGGAEK

-59 VIFSSNIQD
+59 VIFSSNMQD
-68 SPKMRERLAPQVLR
+68 SPKMRERLEPQVLR

-96 YNIEVD
+96 YNIKVDRKEVD
-102 GKEVARALLRIEKQN
+102 KALRMIEKQN
-117 GMPPGGLK
+117 GLPPGGLK
-125 TRLAE
+125 IRLEE
-130 AGVRMSTLVAQIETA
+130 AGVRMSTLVDQIETTI
-145 LAWSKLTSRRMTRN
+145 AWSKLVNRRMTRN
-159 IVIGDDEID
+159 IVIGDNQID
-168 ETLARIKANLNKPSH
+168 EALARIKANLNKPSH
-183 LVSQIFLAFDGPDK
+183 LVSQIFLAFDGPDN
-197 AAKTFADANQLV
+197 AAKTLADANQLV
-209 TQIRNGAAFA
+209 TQIRNGAAFT

-229 AARNGGDMGWVQQ
+229 AARTGGDLGWVQQ
-242 GELDQV
+242 GELDQE
-248 LDRALINMRP
+248 LDRALIDMRP
-258 GQISSP
+258 GQISEP

-272 ILLLRKRRASQKPGA
+272 ILLLRKRRTNQKPRA

-292 SLKQVFLPIDA
+292 SLKQVFLPIEA

-332 AGKELGSSLSGD
+332 AGKELGSTLSGD

-380 ILMVCDRQEVKFEMP
+380 ILMVCDRKEVKSKIP

-422 TAFLDIRQ
+422 TAFLDIRG

>member
-1 MPQFAPN
+1 MPQFAFG

-19 VMLLVGGAPEK
+19 VMLLVGGAEK

-59 VIFSSNIQD
+59 VIFSSNMQD
-68 SPKMRERLAPQVLR
+68 SPKMRERLEPQVLR

-96 YNIEVD
+96 YNIKVD
-102 GKEVARALLRIEKQN
+102 GKEVDKALRMIEKQN
-117 GMPPGGLK
+117 GLPPGGLK
-125 TRLAE
+125 IRLEE
-130 AGVRMSTLVAQIETA
+130 AGVRMSTLVDQIETTI
-145 LAWSKLTSRRMTRN
+145 AWSKLVNRRMTRN
-159 IVIGDDEID
+159 IVIGDNQID
-168 ETLARIKANLNKPSH
+168 EALARIRANLNKPSH
-183 LVSQIFLAFDGPDK
+183 LVSQIFLAFDGPDN
-197 AAKTFADANQLV
+197 AAKTLADANQLV
-209 TQIRNGAAFA
+209 TQIRNGAAFT

-229 AARNGGDMGWVQQ
+229 AARNGGDLGWVQQ
-242 GELDQV
+242 GELDQE
-248 LDRALINMRP
+248 LDRALIDMRP
-258 GQISSP
+258 GQISEP

-272 ILLLRKRRASQKPGA
+272 ILLLRKRRTSQKPRA

-292 SLKQVFLPIDA
+292 SLKQVFLPIEA

-332 AGKELGSSLSGD
+332 AGKELGSTLSGD

-380 ILMVCDRQEVKFEMP
+380 ILMVCDRKEVKSKIP

-422 TAFLDIRQ
+422 TAFLDIRG

>member
-1 MPQFAPN
+1 MPQFAFG

-19 VMLLVGGAPEK
+19 VMLLVGGAEK

-59 VIFSSNIQD
+59 VIFSSNMQD
-68 SPKMRERLAPQVLR
+68 SPKMRERLEPQVLR

-96 YNIEVD
+96 YNIKVDRKEVD
-102 GKEVARALLRIEKQN
+102 KALRMIEKQN
-117 GMPPGGLK
+117 GLPPGGLK
-125 TRLAE
+125 IRLEE
-130 AGVRMSTLVAQIETA
+130 AGVRMSTLVDQIETTI
-145 LAWSKLTSRRMTRN
+145 AWSKLVNRRMTRN
-159 IVIGDDEID
+159 IVIGDNQID
-168 ETLARIKANLNKPSH
+168 EALARIKANLNKPSH
-183 LVSQIFLAFDGPDK
+183 LVSQIFLAFDGPDN
-197 AAKTFADANQLV
+197 AAKTLADANQLV
-209 TQIRNGAAFA
+209 TQIRNGAAFT

-229 AARNGGDMGWVQQ
+229 AARTGGDLGWVQQ
-242 GELDQV
+242 GELDQE
-248 LDRALINMRP
+248 LDRALIDMRP
-258 GQISSP
+258 GQISEP

-272 ILLLRKRRASQKPGA
+272 ILLLRKRRTSQKPRA

-292 SLKQVFLPIDA
+292 SLKQVFLPIEA

-332 AGKELGSSLSGD
+332 AGKELGSTLSGD

-371 PLPTEGGLR
+371 PLPAEGGLR
-380 ILMVCDRQEVKFEMP
+380 ILMVCDRKEVKSKIP

-422 TAFLDIRQ
+422 TAFLDIRG

>member
-1 MPQFAPN
+1 MPQLAPS
-8 VIRSA
+8 VIRSV

-19 VMLLVGGAPEK
+19 VLLLVGGGTGK
-30 AYAQTLQRIIAVVN
+30 AYPQTLQRIIAVVN

-59 VIFSSNIQD
+59 VIFSSDMRD
-68 SPKMRERLAPQVLR
+68 SAKLRERLAPQVLR

-102 GKEVARALLRIEKQN
+102 RKEVDRALRMIEKQN
-117 GMPPGGLK
+117 ELPPGGLK
-125 TRLAE
+125 IRLE
-130 AGVRMSTLVAQIETA
+130 KAGVRMSTLVAQIEITI
-145 LAWSKLTSRRMTRN
+145 AWSKLINRRMTRN
-159 IVIGDDEID
+159 IVIGDNEID
-168 ETLARIKANLNKPSH
+168 EALARIKANLNKPSH
-183 LVSQIFLAFDGPDK
+183 LVSQIFLSFDGPDK
-197 AAKTFADANQLV
+197 AAKTLADTNQLV
-209 TQIRNGAAFA
+209 TQIRNGAAFT

-229 AARNGGDMGWVQQ
+229 AARNGGDLGWVQQ
-242 GELDQV
+242 GELDKE

-258 GQISSP
+258 GEISEP
-264 IRTSSGYH
+264 IRTSSGYY
-272 ILLLRKRRASQKPGA
+272 ILLLRKRRANQKPRA
-287 DDTVV
+287 DDTVI
-292 SLKQVFLPIDA
+292 SLKQVFLPIEA

-344 LGKLKIGELPSEL
+344 LGRLKIGELPSEL

-380 ILMVCDRQEVKFEMP
+380 ILMVCDRKEAKAEIP
-395 SRDQIRRNL
+395 SRDEIRRNL